1 MSQLILPASSF
12 DFMRQLKQN
21 NNRDWFAQHKEAYQ
35 QQLELVEV
43 FTAGLLNLLNT
54 HDVIETP
61 NAKKAL
67 HRIYRDIRFSKDKT
81 PFKTNWS
88 GNFKRAGKHRRGGY
102 YFHLEP
108 GNTFIA
114 GGFWAPDTPDLKRIR
129 DDIAFDASPLN
140 QIIGS
145 KEFTTTFGVLEGE
158 QLKTAPKGYAADH
171 EAIELLRYKQFL
183 VRRRFTDEEALRP
196 DFIIKASD
204 TFKNMRPFFDYMSDV
219 LTANVNGEEED

>member
-1 MSQLILPASSF
+1 MNHLLLPASSF
-12 DFMRQLKQN
+12 EFLMQLKQN
-21 NNRDWFAQHKEAYQ
+21 NNREWFTQNKEAYQ
-35 QQLELVEV
+35 QQLELIEG
-43 FTAGLLNLLNT
+43 FTTGLLNMVNT

-129 DDIAFDASPLN
+129 DDIAFDASPIK
-140 QIIGS
+140 QIINS
-145 KEFTTTFGVLEGE
+145 KEFKTTFGVLEGE
-158 QLKTAPKGYAADH
+158 QLKTAPKGYASDH
-171 EAIELLRYKQFL
+171 EAIDLLRYKQFL
-183 VRRRFTDEEALRP
+183 VRRRFTDKEALNN
-196 DFIIKASD
+196 DFLNQASD
-204 TFKNMRPFFDYMSDV
+204 VFKSMRPFFDYMSDV
-219 LTANVNGEEED
+219 LTANVNGEED

>member
-1 MSQLILPASSF
+1 MSQLLLPASCF

-21 NNRDWFAQHKEAYQ
+21 NNREWFAQNKETYQ

-43 FTAGLLNLLNT
+43 FAGGLLNLMNT

-88 GNFKRAGKHRRGGY
+88 GNFTRAGKHRRGGY

-108 GNTFIA
+108 GNTFIG
-114 GGFWAPDTPDLKRIR
+114 GGFWAPNNPDLKRIR
-129 DDIAFDASPLN
+129 DDIAFDASPL
-140 QIIGS
+140 QKIIS
-145 KEFTTTFGVLEGE
+145 STEFKTTFGVLEGE

-183 VRRRFTDEEALRP
+183 VRKHFTDAEALKP
-196 DFIIKASD
+196 DFVNRASD
-204 TFKNMRPFFDYMSDV
+204 TFKAMRPFFDYMSDV
-219 LTANVNGEEED
+219 LTANVNGEED

>member
-1 MSQLILPASSF
+1 MGQLILPASSF

-21 NNRDWFAQHKEAYQ
+21 NNREWFAINKEAYQ
-35 QQLELVEV
+35 QQLELVED
-43 FTAGLLNLLNT
+43 FTAGLLNLVNT

-61 NAKKAL
+61 SAKKAL

-114 GGFWAPDTPDLKRIR
+114 GGFWAPDKPDLKRIR
-129 DDIAFDASPLN
+129 DDIAFDPSPLK
-140 QIIGS
+140 QIINSIVLLFRKTIRNICLALISQIFRLHRFIMTPSCLPLYHLYLTSSS
-145 KEFTTTFGVLEGE
+145 KL
-158 QLKTAPKGYAADH
+158 
-171 EAIELLRYKQFL
+171 
-183 VRRRFTDEEALRP
+183 
-196 DFIIKASD
+196 S
-204 TFKNMRPFFDYMSDV
+204 
-219 LTANVNGEEED
+219 LTL